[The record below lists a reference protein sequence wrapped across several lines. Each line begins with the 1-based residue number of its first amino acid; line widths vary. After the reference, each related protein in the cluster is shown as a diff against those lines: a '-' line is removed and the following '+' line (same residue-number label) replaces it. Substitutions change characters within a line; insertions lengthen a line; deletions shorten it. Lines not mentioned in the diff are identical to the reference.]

1 MKFFVD
7 SCDLE
12 QIKYWINCGVA
23 KGITTNPIIIKKQAI
38 NTDIMTYLGE
48 IVHFADKL
56 PVSIQVTE
64 KESEKI
70 IQQAK
75 TLSKIRENVVIK
87 VPILNE
93 KGESLLPVIKQLST
107 EGCKINVTACMSAL
121 QATMAADA
129 GARYV
134 SLLYARVNDNGGE
147 GLKHI
152 KLIRQYL
159 EQNALNCELIIGSI
173 REVNHLLEMLSAFPH
188 IVTVSPEVL
197 KKAVFNSLT
206 QKTVIEFYEAA
217 NNK

>member
-1 MKFFVD
+1 MKFFID
-7 SCDLE
+7 SCDLD
-12 QIKYWINCGVA
+12 QIKYWINCGIA
-23 KGITTNPIIIKKQAI
+23 KGITTNPIIIKKQTI
-38 NTDIMTYLGE
+38 NTNLIVYLSE
-48 IVHFADKL
+48 IVCFADKL

-64 KESEKI
+64 NDPEKI
-70 IQQAK
+70 MQQAK
-75 TLSKIRENVVIK
+75 EFSQIRENVVIK

-93 KGESLLPVIKQLST
+93 EGESLLPVIKQLSI
-107 EGCKINVTACMSAL
+107 EGCKINATACMSAL

-134 SLLYARVNDNGGE
+134 SLLYARVNDNGGD

-159 EQNALNCELIIGSI
+159 EQNALSCELIIGSI
-173 REVNHLLEMLSAFPH
+173 REVNHLLEMLSVFPH

-206 QKTVIEFYEAA
+206 QKTVIEFYDAA
-217 NNK
+217 KSK